1 MGKWAAIELDT
12 KQQPFCISA
21 SKGEFTDDMKVSMSI
36 ASYESRYF
44 FLLLDQDGPLRWF
57 KERGT

>member
-1 MGKWAAIELDT
+1 
-12 KQQPFCISA
+12 
-21 SKGEFTDDMKVSMSI
+21 MKVSMSI